1 MHDPADHAPIINARF
16 ASRVGRQMGLDL
28 RKLRVRQPKLVP
40 NHPHSPS
47 GAVNHNKLAMP
58 ITLWVRTLEPN
69 PPRDRPP
76 WIAFYSG

>member
-40 NHPHSPS
+40 NHPAP
-47 GAVNHNKLAMP
+47 L
-58 ITLWVRTLEPN
+58 REP
-69 PPRDRPP
+69 
-76 WIAFYSG
+76 